1 MSNTSLNLILSG
13 VLLAIIG
20 FMGTFSDTLL
30 AGAIPPAMLPTLSSI
45 KLYVFGPL
53 LVIGIIIL
61 VIGIILYSRRPAGI

>member
-1 MSNTSLNLILSG
+1 
-13 VLLAIIG
+13 
-20 FMGTFSDTLL
+20 MGTFSDTIL

-53 LVIGIIIL
+53 LVIGIILL